1 MRAVKMPRI
10 CFCILLLLTAPA
22 SLWAQSGKIVIA
34 HRGASGYLPEHT
46 LAAKAMAHAMGA
58 DYVEQDLVMTRDG
71 ELIVLHDL
79 TLERTTDVA
88 QRFPGRAREDGR
100 FYAIDFDL
108 AEIRQLR
115 ASEGLRLP
123 GGDPVTGDP
132 ETHYPNRFPPGLSR
146 FGVPTFAEE
155 IELIQGLNHSTG
167 REVGIYPEIKQPE
180 FHRAEGR
187 DISSAVIDTLK
198 RYGYT
203 AKSDKVFLQTFS
215 FAELAIIRGEILP
228 AAGIDIRLV
237 QLVGDPEAYP
247 WMFEPGGMALLAEQA
262 DGIGPAHPLIID
274 PESAPGSL
282 RISGLVERAHAAGL
296 QVHPYTF
303 RADPGRLPPYAASFA
318 ELLEQHYFTA
328 GVDGAFTD
336 FPDLA
341 VQFLR
346 QARQG
351 D

>member
-1 MRAVKMPRI
+1 
-10 CFCILLLLTAPA
+10 
-22 SLWAQSGKIVIA
+22 
-34 HRGASGYLPEHT
+34 
-46 LAAKAMAHAMGA
+46 
-58 DYVEQDLVMTRDG
+58 VMTRDS
-71 ELIVLHDL
+71 ELIALHHL

-88 QRFPGRAREDGR
+88 PSFPGRPRHDGGCN
-100 FYAIDFDL
+100 ASDFGL
-108 AEIRQLR
+108 AEIRQIH
-115 ASEGLRLP
+115 ASERLHLVV
-123 GGDPVTGDP
+123 GDPATDSHNG
-132 ETHYPNRFPPGLSR
+132 FLLCLSR

-155 IELIQGLNHSTG
+155 IELIQGLNHATG
-167 REVGIYPEIKQPE
+167 REAGIYPEIKQPE

-187 DISSAVIDTLK
+187 DISSAVIETLK

-228 AAGIDIRLV
+228 AAGVDIRLI

-274 PESAPGSL
+274 PESPAGSL
-282 RISGLVERAHAAGL
+282 RVSALVERAHAAGL
-296 QVHPYTF
+296 QVHPYTL
-303 RADPGRLPPYAASFA
+303 RADPGQLPPYAGSFA
-318 ELLEQHYFTA
+318 DLLDQHYFTA
-328 GVDGAFTD
+328 GVDGVFTD

-346 QARQG
+346 QTRKG